1 MTPSSRPRTSQPRT
15 LGAPT
20 RLAEPLE
27 RRLLLSDGTALSNPA
42 LWQVA
47 GRSRADEI
55 IIEQAPGD
63 AGMLRASVNGA
74 VVGTRP
80 VAGLRRIE
88 VVGGPGNDTVTL
100 RLSGDA
106 ARVPVRVDAG
116 RGRDLVYG
124 GDGDDQI
131 LGGPGADELHGGAGN
146 DRLDGGP
153 GNDDLSGG
161 TGADFIIGGPGRD
174 VVRRQGGVDTT
185 TFDARDRFGGDDNAN
200 TLTRLLS
207 DDATRQWLIEAAV
220 RQYKWAFG
228 QPAWGWRWLAGA
240 DGSVFAT
247 AAPPVLTPDANASP
261 TTSVGDNFSRTNT
274 QEQGVD
280 EADLVETDGQFIYTL
295 RSAPPPPFM
304 ANVYPPQPI
313 KLQSDLFIADAV
325 PAEQMHVASHTTVEG
340 TPLGMYL
347 VGERLAVVSQSYPA
361 YPMIDWIG
369 VAAPEVGRVQFVA
382 PGGGGVIDPGHP
394 KVKVTVFDVADR
406 AAPRVVEETTLNGS
420 YDSSRAIADR
430 LYLVMRND
438 TWVPAPLIVD
448 GAAGDGTGTGTG
460 SDTSRVYQ
468 SEDSYRARLQ
478 ATPLAEL
485 FPAYDAKAGAAESK
499 GALVSAPDL
508 YVKETDAPVFGQN
521 MLSVSV
527 LDVGDNA
534 AGPTDT
540 TTVAGWAGVTYA
552 SPRALYLAGMFFDGG
567 TDARTDPP
575 RSGTNLFK
583 FALEPDS
590 VPLAATGEVSG
601 RVLNQFSMDEEGS
614 DFRIATTTAQTFD
627 PAGGTGTPASSGVY
641 VLRQDGEDL
650 KLVGGVTGL
659 GLTEQIRSA
668 RFVGDTAY
676 LVTFRQ
682 VDPLF
687 VIDLRDPVHPKVAG
701 ELKVPG
707 FSSYL
712 HPVGEGL
719 LLGIGRDAD
728 ATGRVNGL
736 QLSLLDVSDPAH
748 PKQIMT
754 YKPGDGYAFSDAES
768 NHLAF
773 SWFPE
778 SGILAIP
785 VVSFSP
791 AAVDPTIT
799 PRVPL
804 YSLEVFRVDSGYG
817 IVPIGKVTAENAVLR
832 SLRIGTV
839 LYAISNDQILAA
851 QLESPGTVIATL
863 PLPPSNE

>member
-347 VGERLAVVSQSYPA
+347 VGERLAVVSQMSSALWVGALRPDKWAFEDDGQTYIFPTKA
-361 YPMIDWIG
+361 DGDVIYCNVEG
-369 VAAPEVGRVQFVA
+369 VAWLSERQVVV
-382 PGGGGVIDPGHP
+382 VS
-394 KVKVTVFDVADR
+394 DR
-406 AAPRVVEETTLNGS
+406 A
-420 YDSSRAIADR
+420 
-430 LYLVMRND
+430 
-438 TWVPAPLIVD
+438 
-448 GAAGDGTGTGTG
+448 
-460 SDTSRVYQ
+460 
-468 SEDSYRARLQ
+468 
-478 ATPLAEL
+478 
-485 FPAYDAKAGAAESK
+485 
-499 GALVSAPDL
+499 
-508 YVKETDAPVFGQN
+508 
-521 MLSVSV
+521 
-527 LDVGDNA
+527 
-534 AGPTDT
+534 
-540 TTVAGWAGVTYA
+540 
-552 SPRALYLAGMFFDGG
+552 
-567 TDARTDPP
+567 
-575 RSGTNLFK
+575 
-583 FALEPDS
+583 
-590 VPLAATGEVSG
+590 
-601 RVLNQFSMDEEGS
+601 
-614 DFRIATTTAQTFD
+614 
-627 PAGGTGTPASSGVY
+627 
-641 VLRQDGEDL
+641 
-650 KLVGGVTGL
+650 
-659 GLTEQIRSA
+659 
-668 RFVGDTAY
+668 
-676 LVTFRQ
+676 
-682 VDPLF
+682 
-687 VIDLRDPVHPKVAG
+687 
-701 ELKVPG
+701 
-707 FSSYL
+707 
-712 HPVGEGL
+712 
-719 LLGIGRDAD
+719 
-728 ATGRVNGL
+728 
-736 QLSLLDVSDPAH
+736 
-748 PKQIMT
+748 
-754 YKPGDGYAFSDAES
+754 KPGEQPKKAREKDQSI
-768 NHLAF
+768 H
-773 SWFPE
+773 
-778 SGILAIP
+778 
-785 VVSFSP
+785 
-791 AAVDPTIT
+791 
-799 PRVPL
+799 
-804 YSLEVFRVDSGYG
+804 VF
-817 IVPIGKVTAENAVLR
+817 NL
-832 SLRIGTV
+832 
-839 LYAISNDQILAA
+839 
-851 QLESPGTVIATL
+851 PGML
-863 PLPPSNE
+863 